1 MCLMISKVPPICS
14 EVLSGQAKPNNKGRQ
29 RGTARSLR
37 RLDGTAEYLVV
48 VGR

>member
-14 EVLSGQAKPNNKGRQ
+14 EVLSGQAKPNKGRQ

-48 VGR
+48 AGR